1 MKVEEQ
7 FVSIP
12 SLVAQVAQADKVQ
25 AIRKEHVASLTQK
38 IEALIANSKL
48 GKALAQAEKELAEA
62 KEHAAEVETN
72 LCRATMANFNET
84 GERKPATGVEVQRR
98 VTVNLLNRN
107 AAIQY
112 VLKAAPA
119 LVKTTWVNKRT
130 FNSELRRRLEKTD
143 PQGAGKVAT
152 LIENLQVVLKKKLWK
167 EES

>member
-84 GERKPATGVEVQRR
+84 QERNPAAGVQVQHH
-98 VTVNLLNRN
+98 VDVEFLNQDE
-107 AAIQY
+107 AIQY
-112 VLKAAPA
+112 ISEVAPA
-119 LVKTTWVNKRT
+119 LVKTVWTNKSS
-130 FNSELRRRLEKTD
+130 FKSEMRRRLEKTD
-143 PQGAGKVAT
+143 PQGAGEVAS
-152 LIENLQVVLKKKLWK
+152 LVEGNRVVLKKKLWK
-167 EES
+167 ES